1 MEAARGK
8 MPAAFVLGFAAII
21 ARSEQNSSHWLIKVE

>member
-8 MPAAFVLGFAAII
+8 MPAAFVLGLAAIS
-21 ARSEQNSSHWLIKVE
+21 AKSEQNSSH